1 MINFGLFSTISLAN
15 RQVACYN
22 VSGQSGAFDFSAP
35 KKKLEENIMIEKI
48 RAMKNKKGFTLVE
61 LIVVLV
67 ILAILAA
74 LLIPAL
80 TGYIDK
86 ANKEKVISETRMV
99 AMAVQTE
106 ASEAY
111 GKLSAGGTLKDATW
125 AADSDHVTNI
135 KKLAEVLGSDD
146 KSFKADVYAD
156 GSIKTIVYDDGTYTC
171 TYTASDKSYNT
182 VNHTEK
188 LTNVVTFVEKKPDSN
203 N

>member
-1 MINFGLFSTISLAN
+1 
-15 RQVACYN
+15 
-22 VSGQSGAFDFSAP
+22 
-35 KKKLEENIMIEKI
+35 MIEKI
-48 RAMKNKKGFTLVE
+48 HAMKNKKGFTLVE

-111 GKLSAGGTLKDATW
+111 GQLKSGESLSDWSTPV
-125 AADSDHVTNI
+125 DSGKVDHIANI
-135 KKLAEVLGSDD
+135 VKLAEVLDGT
-146 KSFKADVYAD
+146 KTKFTAEVNLD
-156 GSIKTIVYDDGTYTC
+156 GSINTVIYTDGTYTC
-171 TYTASDKSYNT
+171 TYDANAKTYNT
-182 VNHTEK
+182 LKVAEAKNTPTENK
-188 LTNVVTFVEKKPDSN
+188 VTFKKSDT
-203 N
+203 

>member
-1 MINFGLFSTISLAN
+1 
-15 RQVACYN
+15 
-22 VSGQSGAFDFSAP
+22 
-35 KKKLEENIMIEKI
+35 MIEKI

-86 ANKEKVISETRMV
+86 ANKEKIVSETRMV

-111 GKLSAGGTLKDATW
+111 GQLKSGEALDKWTEP
-125 AADSDHVTNI
+125 AAEGAVDHIDNI
-135 KKLAEVLGSDD
+135 KKLAEVLTSNKTLFTATVDP
-146 KSFKADVYAD
+146 D
-156 GSIKTIVYDDGTYTC
+156 GSINTVVYTDGTYTC
-171 TYTASDKSYNT
+171 TYNATAKTYDTVKVGEAENTPTANT
-182 VNHTEK
+182 V
-188 LTNVVTFVEKKPDSN
+188 TFNKKSGN
-203 N
+203 

>member
-15 RQVACYN
+15 RQGACYN
-22 VSGQSGAFDFSAP
+22 VSGQSGAFNFSAP

-61 LIVVLV
+61 LIVVMV

-86 ANKEKVISETRMV
+86 ANKEKVVAETRMV

-106 ASEAY
+106 CSEAY
-111 GKLSAGGTLKDATW
+111 GNAGAGNALSGKW
-125 AADSDHVTNI
+125 ENKADETTGVNHIENI
-135 KKLAEVLGSDD
+135 KKLAEVVDLTNKTFEATVPTKG
-146 KSFKADVYAD
+146 A
-156 GSIKTIVYDDGTYTC
+156 IKTVVYNDGVYTC
-171 TYTASDKSYNT
+171 TYNATDKSYTTVDAKNAKKTNT
-182 VNHTEK
+182 V
-188 LTNVVTFVEKKPDSN
+188 TFSD
-203 N
+203 

>member
-1 MINFGLFSTISLAN
+1 
-15 RQVACYN
+15 
-22 VSGQSGAFDFSAP
+22 
-35 KKKLEENIMIEKI
+35 MIEKI

-86 ANKEKVISETRMV
+86 ANKEKVVSETRMV

-111 GKLSAGGTLKDATW
+111 GHGETLTEWTDNTDKTD
-125 AADSDHVTNI
+125 DHIDNI
-135 KKLAEVLGSDD
+135 KKLAEVLGKTNQTFS
-146 KSFKADVYAD
+146 ATVAAN
-156 GSIKTIVYDDGTYTC
+156 GAIKTVVYDDGTYNC
-171 TYTASDKSYNT
+171 TYDASTKTY
-182 VNHTEK
+182 V
-188 LTNVVTFVEKKPDSN
+188 TNKGSTTQNNKVTFDTSTN
-203 N
+203 